1 MTAVIAVHALEVA
14 KVTERGSTSANA
26 DGENVH
32 ESLPQVVQ
40 LFKVE
45 FSCCCERLKASDK
58 EAFIGIDVANTCHK
72 GLIQKGRLD
81 RSSAA
86 LQSLSEV
93 SGGKRLAEWFRPQ
106 SAQPRDHRFD
116 RLTWG
121 NPPHLSE
128 AAHVDETKLLLPGI
142 PEARPCVLAR
152 FCGFF
157 VPLELA
163 GHAQMHSPAAT
174 GLAGAGIQQLGH
186 QVFAASTPLANGLT
200 GKTTA
205 KSCRAPRAGHS
216 TLTEDF
222 GLLNNKRL
230 KTVRQSPTNRFN
242 FRKFRQE
249 S

>member
-45 FSCCCERLKASDK
+45 FSRCCERLKASDK
-58 EAFIGIDVANTCHK
+58 KAFIGVDVANTCHK

-128 AAHVDETKLLLPGI
+128 AAYIHEAELLILRV
-142 PEARPCVLAR
+142 PEPNARVWAR
-152 FCGFF
+152 IVGTF

-163 GHAQMHSPAAT
+163 CHAQMNSPCASV
-174 GLAGAGIQQLGH
+174 GFQGGH
-186 QVFAASTPLANGLT
+186 EVFAAT
-200 GKTTA
+200 
-205 KSCRAPRAGHS
+205 
-216 TLTEDF
+216 
-222 GLLNNKRL
+222 
-230 KTVRQSPTNRFN
+230 
-242 FRKFRQE
+242 
-249 S
+249 